1 MLIIKTLLIYCLI
14 HQIYLECGVLD
25 EKYGCDGYNIKEEY
39 NYFQTPPRSDT
50 DENYKTTYQD
60 MHYLVGYTQLKYNAD
75 KTSCTV
81 KIITFINTQ
90 KIVDNLGTNYKMQY
104 KFGDI
109 IKDDDSLI
117 YLIKE
122 YGFQFT
128 VFTPAFSIRI

>member
-1 MLIIKTLLIYCLI
+1 MLKIETLLLIFCLI
-14 HQIYLECGVLD
+14 HQIYLNCGVWN
-25 EKYGCDGYNIKEEY
+25 EYYGCEGYNINEEY

-90 KIVDNLGTNYKMQY
+90 KLEERVGTNYKIQY

-109 IKDDDSLI
+109 ITDDDTI
-117 YLIKE
+117 TFNKDE
-122 YGFQFT
+122 NN
-128 VFTPAFSIRI
+128 TPKNG